1 MFHFSLQSLHP
12 SGQTS
17 LCSSR
22 FSLSSIQ
29 ERHLQ
34 SSISPLV
41 THAEQNSPNE
51 SAHDSATESA
61 HDSANEKAHNVHN
74 SADKKTRDSGMD
86 MSLEKSRDITTD
98 DRHVPHQLLD
108 TDANED
114 GIISPQQKTF
124 TTSLK
129 HSEIPVATNETQFH
143 KEVTMGKKNRKVS
156 SDSTD
161 FAPKKEKSSSGTF
174 KVLKIFKKNRS
185 KANVHGEKHG
195 NDMEMAQLEMSLGK
209 SLEESETKPT
219 DDEHK
224 SLSPSGGMSGGLEMV
239 TPWARLSGS
248 NILQG
253 NNMPPSPPVKT
264 IVIPRSQNKKL
275 GIALGQSKN
284 ESGLPF
290 VKSLDPDGLVAKDGR
305 ITVGNFIIKVNN
317 EPLAN
322 RSAKDAASIIRVS
335 NCN

>member
-1 MFHFSLQSLHP
+1 MHP

-29 ERHLQ
+29 ERYLQ
-34 SSISPLV
+34 NSVSPLV
-41 THAEQNSPNE
+41 THAEQTSPNE
-51 SAHDSATESA
+51 SAHNLATKSA
-61 HDSANEKAHNVHN
+61 HDSTNEKIHDLKPHDSANKKVHN
-74 SADKKTRDSGMD
+74 SPMD
-86 MSLEKSRDITTD
+86 ASLEKSRDAVTND
-98 DRHVPHQLLD
+98 QHVPHQLLD

-114 GIISPQQKTF
+114 GIISPQQKMF

-129 HSEIPVATNETQFH
+129 HSEIPVTSNELATQVH
-143 KEVTMGKKNRKVS
+143 KEVAMGKKNTKTL
-156 SDSTD
+156 SDNTD
-161 FAPKKEKSSSGTF
+161 FAPKKEKTSSSTF

-185 KANVHGEKHG
+185 KANIHAEKHD
-195 NDMEMAQLEMSLGK
+195 DMEMTQLEMSLGK
-209 SLEESETKPT
+209 SLEEPETTPV

-224 SLSPSGGMSGGLEMV
+224 FLKSSGMSGDLEMV
-239 TPWARLSGS
+239 TPWARLSSS
-248 NILQG
+248 NLSQA
-253 NNMPPSPPVKT
+253 NMPPSPPVKT

-284 ESGLPF
+284 ESGPPF
-290 VKSLDPDGLVAKDGR
+290 VKSLDPDGLAAKDGR
-305 ITVGNFIIKVNN
+305 ISVGSVIIKVNN
-317 EPLAN
+317 ELLAN